1 MLSEREFAELF
12 EERLAEVLRRGTT
25 DGVLD
30 DAMSYACFG
39 GGKRVRPR
47 LVFLGALAAGGEMP
61 VEEVLEL
68 ASAIE
73 LVHSYSLVHDDLPA
87 MDNDDFRRGRLTVHK
102 KFGEANGILAGDALL
117 TLAGRVLTEGSARF
131 GEKFARAASEIMRG
145 AFDMAAGQ
153 VEDLRGVRTEEEF
166 LSMYSLKT
174 GALIRAAMLAGA
186 IVGGGDESCLADVK
200 TYAEALGLAFQL
212 ADDLLDAGEPD
223 SFVAVAG
230 ENKARDLLAEC
241 TQRAVSAAKSL
252 GGGETLA
259 EFALTLANRK
269 K

>member
-47 LVFLGALAAGGEMP
+47 LVFLGALAAG
-61 VEEVLEL
+61 V
-68 ASAIE
+68 
-73 LVHSYSLVHDDLPA
+73 SLVHDDLPA

-174 GALIRAAMLAGA
+174 SALIRAAMLAGA

-259 EFALTLANRK
+259 EFALALANRK